1 MAQTDSGA
9 ITAMQKKDWELKC
22 WKAGRDA
29 SFFFSTGLMGSG
41 DSDSNKPIHYV
52 KELTKTS
59 RGDKCVMHLV
69 PDIPATAIAGDNRM
83 KGKERAFT
91 LSTQEIQLDQIRNA
105 IRSAGKMSEQK
116 TVVRFRETAKDQLG
130 NWSGQLMDDLAFL
143 TASGRSYSFN
153 TDGSSRIPGDE
164 VPSLAFAAGVTAPS
178 TNRKFFA
185 GGVASEAALSTAEKM
200 TWSFIVSAVAYAKRK
215 RLKPVRYQGRSKYP
229 IVMSTEEA
237 RDLKKDP
244 DYMTNVGRA
253 GGQGSKNPLFT
264 GMFAD
269 IDDAIL
275 FDHNKV
281 RNTLGAA
288 SGSKFGAS
296 GTVDGAQALLLG
308 AQALAFARIGNP
320 EYVEDNDDDY
330 GNQDNIGMSMQVGF
344 LKPVY
349 QSIYD
354 NNANEDFSVISL
366 YTAASP
372 TAS

>member
-1 MAQTDSGA
+1 MAQTDTGA
-9 ITAMQKKDWELKC
+9 ITAMQKKEWELKA

-59 RGDKCVMHLV
+59 RGDKCVMHLI
-69 PDIPATAIAGDNRM
+69 PDIPATAVAGDARL

-91 LSTQEIQLDQIRNA
+91 ASTQEIVLDQVRNA

-116 TVVRFRETAKDQLG
+116 TVIRFRETAKDQLG
-130 NWSGQLMDDLAFL
+130 NWGGQIMDDMAFL
-143 TASGRSYSFN
+143 CTAGRSFSFN
-153 TDGSSRIPGDE
+153 TDGSARIPGDE

-185 GGVASEAALSTAEKM
+185 GGVASEAALTTSEKM
-200 TWSFIVSAVAYAKRK
+200 TWSFIVSAVAFAKRK
-215 RLKPVRYQGRSKYP
+215 RIKPIRYQGRAKYA
-229 IVMSTEEA
+229 IVLSTEAA

-253 GGQGSKNPLFT
+253 GGQGKANPLFN
-264 GMFAD
+264 GHFAD
-269 IDDAIL
+269 IDDAVL

-288 SGSKFGAS
+288 SGSKFGAA
-296 GTVDGAQALLLG
+296 GTVDGAQSLLLG
-308 AQALAFARIGNP
+308 AQAMAFSRIGNP
-320 EYVEDNDDDY
+320 EYVEDKDDDY
-330 GNQDNIGMSMQVGF
+330 GNQANIGMVMQLGY

-366 YTAASP
+366 FSAASATAA
-372 TAS
+372 